1 MNEEAQTVYGT
12 LRKGPGKN
20 GGYHRKKRSRESRED
35 AVLMDRES
43 NMTYSL
49 ISVTHLDWLL

>member
-1 MNEEAQTVYGT
+1 MKKLKQCMEHFERA
-12 LRKGPGKN
+12 LEKN